1 MQAAAPTGGL
11 AGSLANEELDGMR
24 GAIRAK
30 GCLDLV
36 EHHVADVT
44 AADPSA
50 GDVDVGNGLA
60 VEGVNEKGDA
70 DLLAVPAADL
80 QRIRAPWP

>member
-1 MQAAAPTGGL
+1 
-11 AGSLANEELDGMR
+11 MR

-36 EHHVADVT
+36 EHYVADVT
-44 AADPSA
+44 ATDPSI
-50 GDVDVGNGLA
+50 GDGDVGNDLA

-70 DLLAVPAADL
+70 DLLSVPAADL
-80 QRIRAPWP
+80 QRIRAPSP

>member
-1 MQAAAPTGGL
+1 
-11 AGSLANEELDGMR
+11 MR

-30 GCLDLV
+30 GCFDLV

-50 GDVDVGNGLA
+50 SDGDVGNGRA
-60 VEGVNEKGDA
+60 VEGVNDKGDA
-70 DLLAVPAADL
+70 DLLSVPTADL
-80 QRIRAPWP
+80 QRIRAPSP